1 MGDPAAPENSSFRIQ
16 NTGGRIVFVGKGAR
30 VSERKCA
37 VSQDNIELMVD
48 EPIPGHYYWMLLK
61 EDPEQHPQ
69 AVDYA
74 QGPLPSYSAAMMA
87 GIAALQRR
95 ADARADG
102 DSSPVITAFATSPTD
117 FSDSHRGG
125 LHH

>member
-1 MGDPAAPENSSFRIQ
+1 VRGRFVL
-16 NTGGRIVFVGKGAR
+16 GGMRAR
-30 VSERKCA
+30 VSERKCT

-61 EDPEQHPQ
+61 EERADQYPR

-95 ADARADG
+95 AECRATGDEAPMVTAFVDRNVDFG
-102 DSSPVITAFATSPTD
+102 DSQ
-117 FSDSHRGG
+117 RGG
-125 LHH
+125 LQPH

>member
-1 MGDPAAPENSSFRIQ
+1 MSH
-16 NTGGRIVFVGKGAR
+16 
-30 VSERKCA
+30 
-37 VSQDNIELMVD
+37 DNIELMVD

-61 EDPEQHPQ
+61 EETPDHHPQ

-74 QGPLPSYSAAMMA
+74 QGPLPSYSAAIMA

-95 ADARADG
+95 ADERAEGGGVPVVTAFVDPRADF
-102 DSSPVITAFATSPTD
+102 T
-117 FSDSHRGG
+117 DSHRGG

>member
-1 MGDPAAPENSSFRIQ
+1 M
-16 NTGGRIVFVGKGAR
+16 
-30 VSERKCA
+30 
-37 VSQDNIELMVD
+37 SQDNIELMVD

-61 EDPEQHPQ
+61 EESPDEYPR

-74 QGPLPSYSAAMMA
+74 EGPLPSYSAAMMA

-95 ADARADG
+95 ADARGDDG
-102 DSSPVITAFATSPTD
+102 PAPVVTAFVDPRVD
-117 FSDSHRGG
+117 FTDSHRGG

>member
-1 MGDPAAPENSSFRIQ
+1 M
-16 NTGGRIVFVGKGAR
+16 
-30 VSERKCA
+30 
-37 VSQDNIELMVD
+37 SQDNIELMVD

-61 EDPEQHPQ
+61 EDSPDQYPR

-95 ADARADG
+95 ADTRGDG
-102 DSSPVITAFATSPTD
+102 DGVPVITAFVDPRAD
-117 FSDSHRGG
+117 FGDSQRGG

>member
-1 MGDPAAPENSSFRIQ
+1 
-16 NTGGRIVFVGKGAR
+16 
-30 VSERKCA
+30 

-61 EDPEQHPQ
+61 EETPDHYPQ

-74 QGPLPSYSAAMMA
+74 EGPLPSYSAAMMA

-95 ADARADG
+95 ADSRTDG
-102 DSSPVITAFATSPTD
+102 DLVPVVTVYTGPSSD
-117 FSDSHRGG
+117 FSNSERGG

>member
-1 MGDPAAPENSSFRIQ
+1 M
-16 NTGGRIVFVGKGAR
+16 
-30 VSERKCA
+30 
-37 VSQDNIELMVD
+37 SQDNIELMVD

-61 EDPEQHPQ
+61 EETPDQHPQ

-95 ADARADG
+95 ADARSDG
-102 DSSPVITAFATSPTD
+102 DSAPVITAFVDPRAD
-117 FSDSHRGG
+117 FMNSHRGG

>member
-1 MGDPAAPENSSFRIQ
+1 MSRFFESVR
-16 NTGGRIVFVGKGAR
+16 RRFVLGIKGAR
-30 VSERKCA
+30 ASERNRT
-37 VSQDNIELMVD
+37 VSQNDIELMVD

-61 EDPEQHPQ
+61 EESPDQHPR

-95 ADARADG
+95 ADARTDG
-102 DSSPVITAFATSPTD
+102 DAVPVVTAYIGPRAD

>member
-1 MGDPAAPENSSFRIQ
+1 MGVCA
-16 NTGGRIVFVGKGAR
+16 
-30 VSERKCA
+30 SERKCA
-37 VSQDNIELMVD
+37 VSQEHIELMVD

-61 EDPEQHPQ
+61 EDSPDQHPR

-95 ADARADG
+95 ADARSDG
-102 DSSPVITAFATSPTD
+102 DCAPVVTAFVDPRVE
-117 FSDSHRGG
+117 FGDSRRGG

>member
-1 MGDPAAPENSSFRIQ
+1 MGACE
-16 NTGGRIVFVGKGAR
+16 
-30 VSERKCA
+30 ERKCS

-48 EPIPGHYYWMLLK
+48 EPIPGHFYWVLLK
-61 EDPEQHPQ
+61 EECPDHYPR

-95 ADARADG
+95 AEARAAGEDA
-102 DSSPVITAFATSPTD
+102 PVVTACVDPNADPG
-117 FSDSHRGG
+117 RGG
-125 LHH
+125 LQHH

>member
-1 MGDPAAPENSSFRIQ
+1 V
-16 NTGGRIVFVGKGAR
+16 TH
-30 VSERKCA
+30 
-37 VSQDNIELMVD
+37 DNIELMVD

-61 EDPEQHPQ
+61 EESPDHYPE

-95 ADARADG
+95 ADQRAG
-102 DSSPVITAFATSPTD
+102 GGGAVPVVTAFFDPRAD

-125 LHH
+125 LPH